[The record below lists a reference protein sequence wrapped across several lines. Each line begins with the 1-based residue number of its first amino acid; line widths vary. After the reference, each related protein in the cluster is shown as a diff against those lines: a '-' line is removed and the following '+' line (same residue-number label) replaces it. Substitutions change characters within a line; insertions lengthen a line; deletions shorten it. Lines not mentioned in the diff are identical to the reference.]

1 MPLFAVNLPDAV
13 FESIKELIEQ
23 RRYRDVEAFVEV
35 AALNQ
40 LALER
45 GTPPADL
52 VRAKASVHTDAP
64 SRENAGSVTK
74 VGTETSKNGRRELR
88 NKKTAGG
95 RISRT
100 SFVLEKKQ
108 SHDAIPET
116 LEGFV
121 RFGAADVLRP
131 ANANGAAD
139 HIFGQVNRLF
149 PLKVACRGIANVA
162 LSNGNNWPDYSVVH
176 DVVGERASK
185 LGSLLEKWDSLHDR
199 KRDEQLATGLP
210 KRGNSA
216 SRDRFISQLVA
227 RVTRGGDVYAGALC
241 QYQLAAFEGERV
253 ALTQD
258 GLAFASL
265 ENPIMDG
272 GDSQV
277 RITLGDE
284 EVRFLTDLILRQVN
298 TERQDMGIV
307 LRGIAN
313 GKGTPTEL
321 SNAVRAELPQDWTE
335 GMMLTHI
342 SGLVARLADLHLIKR
357 KWDGRF
363 VQYEIGDKER
373 AEAFLRDKG

>member
-1 MPLFAVNLPDAV
+1 MPLFAINLPEAV
-13 FESIKELIEQ
+13 FDSIKELIEQ

-45 GTPPADL
+45 GTPPAEL
-52 VRAKASVHTDAP
+52 TRAKASVRAESA
-64 SRENAGSVTK
+64 SRESSGSVTK
-74 VGTETSKNGRRELR
+74 VSAETSKNGRHELR
-88 NKKTAGG
+88 TKKAADG

-100 SFVLEKKQ
+100 SFVLEKRPSQ
-108 SHDAIPET
+108 DAIPET
-116 LEGFV
+116 LEGFA
-121 RFGAADVLRP
+121 RLGAADVLRP
-131 ANANGAAD
+131 AEANGAAD

-149 PLKVACRGIANVA
+149 PIKVACRGIANVA
-162 LSNGNNWPDYSVVH
+162 LSNGRNWPDYSVVH
-176 DVVGERASK
+176 DLVGERASR
-185 LGSLLEKWDSLHDR
+185 LGSLLEKWDLQHDR

-227 RVTRGGDVYAGALC
+227 RVTRGGNVYAGALC
-241 QYQLAAFEGERV
+241 QYQLAAFEGDRV
-253 ALTQD
+253 ALTRD

-272 GDSQV
+272 GDSQARV
-277 RITLGDE
+277 TLGDE
-284 EVRFLTDLILRQVN
+284 EVRFLTDLILRRVN

-307 LRGIAN
+307 LLGIAD
-313 GKGTPTEL
+313 GHGTPTEL
-321 SNAVRAELPQDWTE
+321 SNVVRTRLPQDWTE

-342 SGLVARLADLHLIKR
+342 SGLVARLADLRLIRR

-363 VQYEIGDKER
+363 VTYEIGDKER
-373 AEAFLRDKG
+373 AEVFLQG